1 MAWSVA
7 AERILQKIKPG
18 MPKQLEI
25 EIRKEAERRALVDT
39 FGENFPVDAHGRAQ
53 EQGIG
58 SDHWLANCEEHMAE
72 RHLAAVLR
80 FEGPSA
86 MEAMKQK
93 IARLRANRGRK

>member
-7 AERILQKIKPG
+7 AERILQKIKPET
-18 MPKQLEI
+18 PKEM
-25 EIRKEAERRALVDT
+25 EAAIRKDAERRALLDT

-58 SDHWLANCEEHMAE
+58 SDHWLAHCEEHQME